1 MGRCACSHVEYF
13 RREVCELV
21 DQPLTVD
28 LIQDAT
34 RVVVPIAHNSAVI
47 IPLMRVTFPI
57 VCIPSL
63 PLLVRPKTIVFG
75 RTSVL
80 LQMFFLLQREISEM
94 RGATGVKFCTMVST
108 RPYFIMPVENFG
120 EGAPQKNFRGQK
132 HAKFGSISDDFEV
145 WRRISWKRMKIFKI
159 GFLFCLPQ
167 FLLR

>member
-1 MGRCACSHVEYF
+1 VGRCACSHVEYF

-94 RGATGVKFCTMVST
+94 RGATGVKFCTMVSN
-108 RPYFIMPVENFG
+108 RPNFIMPSKILG
-120 EGAPQKNFRGQK
+120 SAPQKNLRGEK
-132 HAKFGSISDDFEV
+132 HAKFGPISDDFEV
-145 WRRISWKRMKIFKI
+145 RRRMSPKRMKIFKI
-159 GFLFCLPQ
+159 K
-167 FLLR
+167 